1 MIQSSDL
8 ELENRTLRERLS
20 RLSAASLR
28 INESLEFDTVLQ
40 EVLDSARVLSGASYG
55 VITLFND
62 SGAVGAFLA
71 SGITPEEAEGVW
83 AMADGPPF
91 LEHLRSL
98 SAPVR
103 TAHLTSYAQAIG
115 LAGFS
120 PLADAGGF
128 MSAPIRRLG
137 ESLGAICL
145 AKKEP
150 DPEFSRED
158 EETLVSF
165 ASQAARVLANARRYR
180 DEQRARSNLEA
191 LVNTAPIGVAV
202 FDART
207 GDLESVNR
215 EAQRIVSALQEPGQ
229 HAADLLQVISV
240 RRADGR
246 ELSLKEFTMAEAL
259 TAAETV
265 RAEEIVM
272 HVPDGRSVTALMNAT
287 PIHSAEGE
295 LVSFVVTIQDLTP
308 LEELDRLRTEFLGM
322 VSHELQIPLT
332 SIKGSTSTLLNDP
345 GGLDPAEM
353 RQFFRIIDDQA
364 EHMRSLMSDLLDM
377 ARIETGTLSVSPEP
391 AEVTRLVDEA
401 KNHFLNAGGRNEL
414 QIELAPDLPLV
425 MADRRRIVQV
435 IGNLLSN
442 AARYSP
448 ELSPIGL
455 VAERDGVRVAIAVVD
470 EGAGLAPER
479 VPQLFGKYSR
489 LDNQDRRASLAGS
502 GLGLAICR
510 GIVEAHGGRIQA
522 ESRGPDMGS
531 RFSFTLPSAGD
542 APAVATPSVSGSDRA
557 HAERLRILAVDDDPQ
572 ALRYVRE
579 VLTKAGHT
587 PIVAGDAAAALRLVK
602 EEKPHL
608 VLLDL
613 MLPDTD
619 GIELMRRILDIA
631 NVPVIFVSV
640 YGQDDYVVRAFDMG
654 ASDYIVKPFS
664 PSELGA
670 RIRAALRKRRPSD
683 LPEPDEPYV
692 LGDLALNFRERN
704 VTLSGRPLELTA
716 TEYRLLAELAANPGR
731 VITNVQLLERIWG
744 AGRSPGTAPVRN
756 IISRLRRK
764 LGDSASNPK
773 YIFNESRVGYLIAKP
788 PGEQA
793 TTRGTRSGRR
803 PSAWAASETPGP
815 APAAC

>member
-1 MIQSSDL
+1 MTQSSDL
-8 ELENRTLRERLS
+8 ERENRALRDRLS
-20 RLSAASLR
+20 RLSEASLR

-40 EVLDSARVLSGASYG
+40 EVLDSARLLSGASYG
-55 VITLFND
+55 VITLFNEYGVITLFNE
-62 SGAVGAFLA
+62 SGAVAAFLA
-71 SGITPEEAEGVW
+71 SGMTPEEAEGVW
-83 AMADGPPF
+83 AMADGPQF

-98 SAPVR
+98 AVPVR
-103 TAHLTSYAQAIG
+103 TAHLTGYAHSIG
-115 LAGFS
+115 LADFS
-120 PLADAGGF
+120 PLAGAGAF
-128 MSAPIRRLG
+128 MSAPIRHRG
-137 ESLGAICL
+137 QGLGAICL

-158 EETLVSF
+158 EETLVTF
-165 ASQAARVLANARRYR
+165 ASQAARVIANARRYR
-180 DEQRARSNLEA
+180 EEQHARSDLEA

-202 FDART
+202 FDARS

-215 EAQRIVSALQEPGQ
+215 EAQRIVSTLQEPGQ
-229 HAADLLQVISV
+229 HAADLLQVMSV
-240 RRADGR
+240 RRADGT
-246 ELSLKEFTMAEAL
+246 EFSLKEFTVAEAL
-259 TAAETV
+259 TPAETV

-272 HVPDGRSVTALMNAT
+272 HVPDGRSVTTLMNAT

-308 LEELDRLRTEFLGM
+308 LEELDRLRTEFLAM

-345 GGLDPAEM
+345 GSLDPAEM

-391 AEVTRLVDEA
+391 ADVTRLVDEA
-401 KNHFLNAGGRNEL
+401 KNRFLNGGGRNEL

-425 MADRRRIVQV
+425 MADGRRIVQV

-442 AARYSP
+442 AARYSS

-455 VAERDGVRVAIAVVD
+455 VAGRDGVHVAISVVD
-470 EGAGLAPER
+470 EGAGLAPEH

-489 LDNQDRRASLAGS
+489 LDNQERRGSLAGS

-510 GIVEAHGGRIQA
+510 GIVEAHGGRIHA
-522 ESRGPDMGS
+522 ESPGPGMGS
-531 RFSFTLPSAGD
+531 RFTFTLPSAGD
-542 APAVATPSVSGSDRA
+542 APAVIAPSASGPRQA
-557 HAERLRILAVDDDPQ
+557 HPERVRILAVDDDPQ

-579 VLTKAGHT
+579 VLTRAGHA
-587 PIVAGDAAAALRLVK
+587 PIVASDAESALRLVK
-602 EEKPHL
+602 EEEPHL

-613 MLPDTD
+613 MLPGTD
-619 GIELMRRILDIA
+619 GIELMRSILDIA
-631 NVPVIFVSV
+631 DVPVIFVSV

-670 RIRAALRKRRPSD
+670 RIRAALRKRRPAD

-692 LGDLALNFRERN
+692 LGDLALNFMERR
-704 VTLSGRPLELTA
+704 VTLAGRPVELTA
-716 TEYRLLAELAANPGR
+716 TEYRLLVELAANPGR
-731 VITNVQLLERIWG
+731 VVTTGQLLERIWG
-744 AGRSPGTAPVRN
+744 AGNSAGTAPVRN
-756 IISRLRRK
+756 IVSRLRRK
-764 LGDSASNPK
+764 LGDSASDPK
-773 YIFNESRVGYLIAKP
+773 YIFNESRVGYRIAQP
-788 PGEQA
+788 QG
-793 TTRGTRSGRR
+793 
-803 PSAWAASETPGP
+803 
-815 APAAC
+815 

>member
-1 MIQSSDL
+1 MTQSSDL
-8 ELENRTLRERLS
+8 ERENRALRDRLS
-20 RLSAASLR
+20 RLSEASLR

-40 EVLDSARVLSGASYG
+40 EVLDSARLLSGASYG
-55 VITLFND
+55 VITLFNEYGVITLFNE
-62 SGAVGAFLA
+62 SGAVAAFLA
-71 SGITPEEAEGVW
+71 SGMTPEEAEGVW
-83 AMADGPPF
+83 AMADGPQF

-98 SAPVR
+98 AVPVR
-103 TAHLTSYAQAIG
+103 TTHLTGYAHSIG
-115 LAGFS
+115 LADFS
-120 PLADAGGF
+120 PLAGAGAF
-128 MSAPIRRLG
+128 MSAPIRHRG
-137 ESLGAICL
+137 QGLGAICL

-158 EETLVSF
+158 EETLVTF
-165 ASQAARVLANARRYR
+165 ASQAARVIANARRYR
-180 DEQRARSNLEA
+180 EEQHARSDLEA

-202 FDART
+202 FDARS

-215 EAQRIVSALQEPGQ
+215 EAQRIVSTLQEPGQ
-229 HAADLLQVISV
+229 HAADLLQVMSV
-240 RRADGR
+240 RRADGT
-246 ELSLKEFTMAEAL
+246 EFSLKEFTVAEAL
-259 TAAETV
+259 TPAETV

-272 HVPDGRSVTALMNAT
+272 HVPDGRSVTTLMNAT

-308 LEELDRLRTEFLGM
+308 LEELDRLRTEFLAM

-345 GGLDPAEM
+345 GSLDPAEM

-391 AEVTRLVDEA
+391 ADVTRLVDEA
-401 KNHFLNAGGRNEL
+401 KNRFLNAGGRNEL

-425 MADRRRIVQV
+425 MADGRRIVQV

-442 AARYSP
+442 AARYSS

-455 VAERDGVRVAIAVVD
+455 VAGRDGVHVAISVVD
-470 EGAGLAPER
+470 EGAGLAPEH

-489 LDNQDRRASLAGS
+489 LDNQERRGSLAGS

-510 GIVEAHGGRIQA
+510 GIVEAHGGRIHA
-522 ESRGPDMGS
+522 ESPGPGMGS
-531 RFSFTLPSAGD
+531 RFTFTLPSAGD
-542 APAVATPSVSGSDRA
+542 APAVIAPSASGPRQA
-557 HAERLRILAVDDDPQ
+557 HPERVRILAVDDDPQ

-579 VLTKAGHT
+579 VLTRAGHA
-587 PIVAGDAAAALRLVK
+587 PIVASDAESALRLVK
-602 EEKPHL
+602 EEEPHL

-631 NVPVIFVSV
+631 DVPVIFVSV

-670 RIRAALRKRRPSD
+670 RIRAALRKRRPAD

-692 LGDLALNFRERN
+692 LGDLALNFMERR
-704 VTLSGRPLELTA
+704 VTLAGRPVELTA
-716 TEYRLLAELAANPGR
+716 TEYRLLVELAANPGR
-731 VITNVQLLERIWG
+731 VVTTGQLLERIWG
-744 AGRSPGTAPVRN
+744 AGNSAGTAPVRN
-756 IISRLRRK
+756 IVSRLRRK
-764 LGDSASNPK
+764 LGDSASDPK
-773 YIFNESRVGYLIAKP
+773 YIFNESRVGYRIAQP
-788 PGEQA
+788 QG
-793 TTRGTRSGRR
+793 
-803 PSAWAASETPGP
+803 
-815 APAAC
+815 

>member
-1 MIQSSDL
+1 MTQSSDL
-8 ELENRTLRERLS
+8 ERENRALRDRLS
-20 RLSAASLR
+20 RLSEASLR

-40 EVLDSARVLSGASYG
+40 EVLDSARLLSGASYG
-55 VITLFND
+55 VITLFNEYGVITLFNE
-62 SGAVGAFLA
+62 SGAVAAFLA
-71 SGITPEEAEGVW
+71 SGMTPEEAEGVW
-83 AMADGPPF
+83 AMADGPQF

-98 SAPVR
+98 AVPVR
-103 TAHLTSYAQAIG
+103 TAHLTGYAHSIG
-115 LAGFS
+115 LADFS
-120 PLADAGGF
+120 PLAGAGAF
-128 MSAPIRRLG
+128 MSAPIRHRG
-137 ESLGAICL
+137 QGLGAICL

-158 EETLVSF
+158 EETLVTF
-165 ASQAARVLANARRYR
+165 ASQAARVIANARRYR
-180 DEQRARSNLEA
+180 EEQHARSDLEA

-202 FDART
+202 FDARS

-215 EAQRIVSALQEPGQ
+215 EAQRIVSTLQEPGQ
-229 HAADLLQVISV
+229 HAADLLQVMSV
-240 RRADGR
+240 RRADGT
-246 ELSLKEFTMAEAL
+246 EFSLKEFTVAEAL
-259 TAAETV
+259 TPAETV

-272 HVPDGRSVTALMNAT
+272 HVPDGRSVTTLMNAT

-308 LEELDRLRTEFLGM
+308 LEELDRLRTEFLAM

-345 GGLDPAEM
+345 GSLDPAEM

-391 AEVTRLVDEA
+391 ADVTRLVDEA
-401 KNHFLNAGGRNEL
+401 KNRFLNAGGRNEL

-425 MADRRRIVQV
+425 MADGRRIVQV

-442 AARYSP
+442 AARYSS

-455 VAERDGVRVAIAVVD
+455 VAGRDGVHVAISVVD
-470 EGAGLAPER
+470 EGAGLAPEH

-489 LDNQDRRASLAGS
+489 LDNQERRGSLAGS

-510 GIVEAHGGRIQA
+510 GIVEAHGGRIHA
-522 ESRGPDMGS
+522 ESPGPGMGS
-531 RFSFTLPSAGD
+531 RFTFTLPSAGD
-542 APAVATPSVSGSDRA
+542 APAVIAPSASGPRQA
-557 HAERLRILAVDDDPQ
+557 HPERVRILAVDDDPQ

-579 VLTKAGHT
+579 VLTRAGHA
-587 PIVAGDAAAALRLVK
+587 PIVASDAESALRLVK
-602 EEKPHL
+602 EEEPHL

-619 GIELMRRILDIA
+619 GIELMRSILNIA
-631 NVPVIFVSV
+631 DVPVIFVSV

-670 RIRAALRKRRPSD
+670 RIRAALRKRRPAD

-692 LGDLALNFRERN
+692 LGDLALNFMERR
-704 VTLSGRPLELTA
+704 VTLAGRPVELTA
-716 TEYRLLAELAANPGR
+716 TEYRLLVELAANPGR
-731 VITNVQLLERIWG
+731 VVTTGQLLERIWG
-744 AGRSPGTAPVRN
+744 AGNSAGTAPVRN
-756 IISRLRRK
+756 IVSRLRRK
-764 LGDSASNPK
+764 LGDSASDPK
-773 YIFNESRVGYLIAKP
+773 YIFNESRVGYRIAQP
-788 PGEQA
+788 QG
-793 TTRGTRSGRR
+793 
-803 PSAWAASETPGP
+803 
-815 APAAC
+815 

>member
-1 MIQSSDL
+1 MTQFSDL
-8 ELENRTLRERLS
+8 ERENQALRERLS
-20 RLSAASLR
+20 RLSEASLR

-62 SGAVGAFLA
+62 SGAVDAFLA
-71 SGITPEEAEGVW
+71 SGVTPEEAEGVW

-91 LEHLRSL
+91 MEHLRSL
-98 SAPVR
+98 ALPVR
-103 TAHLTSYAQAIG
+103 TARLTSYAHSIG
-115 LAGFS
+115 LADFS
-120 PLADAGGF
+120 PLAGAGAF
-128 MSAPIRRLG
+128 MSAPIRHRG
-137 ESLGAICL
+137 QGLGAICL
-145 AKKEP
+145 AKREP

-158 EETLVSF
+158 EETLVTF
-165 ASQAARVLANARRYR
+165 ASQAARVIANARRYR
-180 DEQRARSNLEA
+180 EEQHARSDLEA
-191 LVNTAPIGVAV
+191 LVDTAPIGVTV
-202 FDART
+202 FDARS
-207 GDLESVNR
+207 GDLVSVNR
-215 EAQRIVSALQEPGQ
+215 EAQRIVSTLQEPGQ
-229 HAADLLQVISV
+229 HAADLLRVMTV

-246 ELSLKEFTMAEAL
+246 EFSLQEFTVAEAL
-259 TAAETV
+259 TPAETV

-295 LVSFVVTIQDLTP
+295 LVSFVVTMQDLTP

-345 GGLDPAEM
+345 GSLDPAEM

-377 ARIETGTLSVSPEP
+377 ARIETGTLSVSPQP
-391 AEVTRLVDEA
+391 ADVTRLVDEA
-401 KNHFLNAGGRNEL
+401 KNRFLTAGGRNEL
-414 QIELAPDLPLV
+414 QLELAPDLPLV
-425 MADRRRIVQV
+425 MADGRRIVQV

-455 VAERDGVRVAIAVVD
+455 VAARDGVHVAISVVD
-470 EGAGLAPER
+470 EGAGLAPEH

-489 LDNQDRRASLAGS
+489 LDNQERRGSLAGS

-510 GIVEAHGGRIQA
+510 GIVEAHGGRIHA
-522 ESRGPDMGS
+522 ESPGPGMGS
-531 RFSFTLPSAGD
+531 RFTFTLPSAGD
-542 APAVATPSVSGSDRA
+542 APAVTAPSASGSHQA
-557 HAERLRILAVDDDPQ
+557 HPERVRILAVDDDPQ

-579 VLTKAGHT
+579 VLTRAGHV
-587 PIVAGDAAAALRLVK
+587 PIVASDPESALRLVK
-602 EEKPHL
+602 EEEPHL

-619 GIELMRRILDIA
+619 GIELMGSILDIA
-631 NVPVIFVSV
+631 DVPVIFVSV

-670 RIRAALRKRRPSD
+670 RIRAALRKRRPAD
-683 LPEPDEPYV
+683 LPEPAEPYV
-692 LGDLALNFRERN
+692 LGDLALNFLERR
-704 VTLSGRPLELTA
+704 VTLAGRPVELTA
-716 TEYRLLAELAANPGR
+716 TEYRLLVELAANPGR
-731 VITNVQLLERIWG
+731 VVTSGQLLERIWG
-744 AGRSPGTAPVRN
+744 AANSAGTAPVRN
-756 IISRLRRK
+756 IVSRLRRK
-764 LGDSASNPK
+764 LGDSASDPR
-773 YIFNESRVGYLIAKP
+773 YIFNESRVGYRMAKP
-788 PGEQA
+788 QD
-793 TTRGTRSGRR
+793 
-803 PSAWAASETPGP
+803 
-815 APAAC
+815 

>member
-1 MIQSSDL
+1 MPPRHPPSGLRTRWDTTQSSDL
-8 ELENRTLRERLS
+8 ERENRALRERLS
-20 RLSAASLR
+20 RLSEASLR

-40 EVLDSARVLSGASYG
+40 EVLDSARLLSGASYG

-62 SGAVGAFLA
+62 SGAVAAFLA
-71 SGITPEEAEGVW
+71 SGMTPEEAEGVW

-98 SAPVR
+98 AVPVR
-103 TAHLTSYAQAIG
+103 TAHLTGYAHSIG
-115 LAGFS
+115 LADFS
-120 PLADAGGF
+120 PLADAGAF
-128 MSAPIRRLG
+128 MWAPIRHRG
-137 ESLGAICL
+137 QGLGAICL

-158 EETLVSF
+158 EETLVTF
-165 ASQAARVLANARRYR
+165 ASQAARVIANARRYR
-180 DEQRARSNLEA
+180 EEQHARSDLEA
-191 LVNTAPIGVAV
+191 LVDTAPIGVAV
-202 FDART
+202 FDARS
-207 GDLESVNR
+207 GDLVSVNR
-215 EAQRIVSALQEPGQ
+215 EAQRIVSTLQEPGQ
-229 HAADLLQVISV
+229 HAADLLRVMSV

-246 ELSLKEFTMAEAL
+246 EFSLKEFTVAEAL
-259 TAAETV
+259 TPAETV

-295 LVSFVVTIQDLTP
+295 LVSFVVTMQDLTP

-345 GGLDPAEM
+345 GSLDPAEM

-391 AEVTRLVDEA
+391 ADVTRLVDEA
-401 KNHFLNAGGRNEL
+401 KNRFLNAGGRNEL
-414 QIELAPDLPLV
+414 RIELAPDLPLV
-425 MADRRRIVQV
+425 MADGRRIVQV

-442 AARYSP
+442 AARYSS

-455 VAERDGVRVAIAVVD
+455 VAGRDGVHVAISVVD
-470 EGAGLAPER
+470 EGAGLAPEH

-489 LDNQDRRASLAGS
+489 LDNQERRASLAGS

-510 GIVEAHGGRIQA
+510 GIVEAHGGRIHA
-522 ESRGPDMGS
+522 ESPGPGMGS
-531 RFSFTLPSAGD
+531 RFTFTLPSAGD
-542 APAVATPSVSGSDRA
+542 APAVTAPSASGSHQA
-557 HAERLRILAVDDDPQ
+557 HPERVRILAVDDDPQ

-579 VLTKAGHT
+579 VLTRAGHA
-587 PIVAGDAAAALRLVK
+587 PIVASDAESALRLVK
-602 EEKPHL
+602 EEEPHL

-619 GIELMRRILDIA
+619 GIELMRSILDIA
-631 NVPVIFVSV
+631 DVPVIFVSV

-670 RIRAALRKRRPSD
+670 RIRAALRKRRPAE

-692 LGDLALNFRERN
+692 LGDLALNFVERR
-704 VTLSGRPLELTA
+704 VTLAGRPLELTA
-716 TEYRLLAELAANPGR
+716 TEYRLLVELAANPGR
-731 VITNVQLLERIWG
+731 VVTSGQLLERIWG
-744 AGRSPGTAPVRN
+744 AGNSAGTAPVRN
-756 IISRLRRK
+756 IVSRLRRK
-764 LGDSASNPK
+764 LGDSASDPR
-773 YIFNESRVGYLIAKP
+773 YIFNESRVGYRIAKP
-788 PGEQA
+788 PG
-793 TTRGTRSGRR
+793 
-803 PSAWAASETPGP
+803 
-815 APAAC
+815 